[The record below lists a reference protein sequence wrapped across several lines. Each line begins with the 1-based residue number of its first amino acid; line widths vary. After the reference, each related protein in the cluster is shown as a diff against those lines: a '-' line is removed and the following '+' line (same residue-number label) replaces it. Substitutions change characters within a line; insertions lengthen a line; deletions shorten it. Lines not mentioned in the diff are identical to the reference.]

1 MQNKASKSKQ
11 KYADNPIETLR
22 DMGREV
28 LSDLTVNS
36 AGAMWE
42 QVFGSYSEEV
52 ATKGDLTEGQEL
64 DLSGAQKKEAV
75 RHEEKTTHIEAGIDY
90 RREILQGSEKI
101 ARAQNQEYSAQIQE
115 IIGELKRLV
124 SSSKEL
130 ENQFKDVTMVN
141 VTAVKAGKYQMNFFK
156 WVLITVR
163 QARIKVEDSG
173 AWLAMF
179 KKKKGQKQYWA
190 MFKKHG
196 TSFAMSNER
205 VLATQT
211 G

>member
-1 MQNKASKSKQ
+1 MQNKTSKSKQ
-11 KYADNPIETLR
+11 KYADNSIETLR

-42 QVFGSYSEEV
+42 QVSGSYSEEV

-64 DLSGAQKKEAV
+64 DLSGGQKSNSENKNKFA
-75 RHEEKTTHIEAGIDY
+75 HIEAGIDY
-90 RREILQGSEKI
+90 RREILQGSERIIK
-101 ARAQNQEYSAQIQE
+101 AQNQEYSAQIQE

-156 WVLITVR
+156 WVLVTVR

-205 VLATQT
+205 MLATQT